1 LSGVSESYTF
11 DSEPIL
17 AFYLGEEGGK
27 VTRGLLERIQS
38 GEAEGCM
45 NVINLAEVYYI
56 LSRISPDLAEGKQ
69 KNLRSYGIRVVSV
82 EDDGLWRDASRIK
95 ANNFLSLADA
105 FAVATAQANKSKLVV
120 GWDREFSKLG
130 VQLLRIRE

>member
-1 LSGVSESYTF
+1 MSESYTF

-82 EDDGLWRDASRIK
+82 EDDGLWRDASRVK
-95 ANNFLSLADA
+95 ANNSLSLADA

>member
-1 LSGVSESYTF
+1 MSESYTF

-69 KNLRSYGIRVVSV
+69 KNLRYYGIRVVSV
-82 EDDGLWRDASRIK
+82 EDDGLWRDASRVK
-95 ANNFLSLADA
+95 ANNSLSLADA

-120 GWDREFSKLG
+120 GRDREFSKLG
-130 VQLLRIRE
+130 IQLLRIRE